1 MSVQFRSVM
10 TESGKGRFLSLL
22 RFMQRLRSLH
32 EKMPLTN
39 HWLVGTVG
47 IYGAPHSGIAATEKN
62 LVLPVKN
69 VKLFA
74 PNVRS

>member
-10 TESGKGRFLSLL
+10 TESGKGRFYLFSDLCKGCGL
-22 RFMQRLRSLH
+22 CMENAPS
-32 EKMPLTN
+32 KPLAGRNGLAFTALPQWN
-39 HWLVGTVG
+39 R
-47 IYGAPHSGIAATEKN
+47 ATEKN